1 MKISCTLKGV
11 PDQQGRRTVY
21 IRLADK
27 NKRKFINTGLR
38 VTKSDFDRSSGRIKS
53 SHPQY
58 EKFNKR
64 IRELLLAAESFEKA
78 APIIYFKDY
87 VTRCFNEWDKI
98 KKPAT
103 FKQMRSELKK
113 FTDFAGDLPLNK
125 ITHELLSKY
134 QIYIY
139 ALPTTGSVNTVW
151 KSMKFLR
158 VILRKAKT
166 EDLIDKNPFDIFKMP
181 QFKSPPK
188 TFLTREQVDEIDNFC
203 QDEFCPQELKVA
215 GTWFVIGCFTGLRY
229 SDQYAFNK
237 SQIKDNRLIIH
248 TVKTGTPVSI
258 KLNPKLKELL
268 KRVDYKPVPYTN
280 THYNRLLKIIGSALN
295 FQDSLNVHL
304 SRHTFATLCAS
315 AGISQE
321 VTAKLL
327 GVTSLKTVAVYYKLT
342 GKRIDD
348 EVERIFT

>member
-21 IRLADK
+21 IRLADRS
-27 NKRKFINTGLR
+27 KRKFINTGLR
-38 VTKSDFDRSSGRIKS
+38 VAKEHFDRSSGRIKS

-64 IRELLLAAESFEKA
+64 IRELLLSAESGDKQ
-78 APIIYFKDY
+78 APTIYFNKY
-87 VTRCFNEWDKI
+87 VAKCFDEWEKI
-98 KKPAT
+98 KKEST

-125 ITHELLSKY
+125 ITHDLLSKY

-139 ALPTTGSVNTVW
+139 TRPTTGSVNTVW

-158 VILRKAKT
+158 MIMRKAKN
-166 EDLIDKNPFDIFKMP
+166 EDLINKNPFDIYRMP
-181 QFKSPPK
+181 QFKSPQK
-188 TFLTREQVDEIDNFC
+188 TFLTKQQVEEIDMFC
-203 QDEFCPQELKVA
+203 QDKDCPKELKIA
-215 GTWFVIGCFTGLRY
+215 GTWFVIGCYTGLRY
-229 SDQYAFNK
+229 SDQAAFNK
-237 SQIKDNRLIIH
+237 HQIKDGRLIIY
-248 TVKTGTPVSI
+248 TTKTGTPVSI
-258 KLNPKLKELL
+258 KLNDKLKDLF
-268 KRVDYKPVPYTN
+268 KRVDNKPMPYTN
-280 THYNRLLKIIGSALN
+280 THYNRLLKIIGSALEMREP
-295 FQDSLNVHL
+295 LNVHL

-321 VTAKLL
+321 VAAKLL

-342 GKRIDD
+342 STRIDE
-348 EVERIFT
+348 EVDRIFT